1 MCIRVAKEMKRMPL
15 PSARE
20 SRSASE
26 ALEQKSNSLEGQ
38 ETEAESER
46 HRPGP
51 GGRRQETALP
61 EKQGGCGLQEPL
73 PDFGTEVLTPAPAEN
88 P

>member
-1 MCIRVAKEMKRMPL
+1 MCIRVAKEMKRKL
-15 PSARE
+15 LSSARE

-26 ALEQKSNSLEGQ
+26 ALEQKSNTAGGTRQ
-38 ETEAESER
+38 KQSER

-51 GGRRQETALP
+51 GGRQQETALP
-61 EKQGGCGLQEPL
+61 KRQGGRGRL